1 MAKIPNS
8 VLRILR
14 PMNYYRFFLWRV
26 KVFNIFIHSYII
38 NRKLTDLGQRGLFLD
53 CGSNLGQG
61 FEFFRKYYPN
71 KLFDYILF
79 EPNPHCFEAL
89 SKKYT
94 GQGLT
99 GVRLENVAIG
109 VENTDV
115 DFYGIE
121 DERGGIYSVGGTV
134 LPEHNSKIYAFPHRA
149 SLRVKSI
156 NFVDFL
162 LDILQENHY
171 PFVVLKLDIEG
182 GEYQVL
188 ESLVAKDLISRF
200 ETIYVE
206 FHSQYMEEN
215 NKRIYSAREIV
226 FMNTARNC
234 KTRMIKWI

>member
-1 MAKIPNS
+1 M
-8 VLRILR
+8 
-14 PMNYYRFFLWRV
+14 
-26 KVFNIFIHSYII
+26 
-38 NRKLTDLGQRGLFLD
+38 
-53 CGSNLGQG
+53 
-61 FEFFRKYYPN
+61 
-71 KLFDYILF
+71 
-79 EPNPHCFEAL
+79 
-89 SKKYT
+89 
-94 GQGLT
+94 
-99 GVRLENVAIG
+99 
-109 VENTDV
+109 
-115 DFYGIE
+115 
-121 DERGGIYSVGGTV
+121 
-134 LPEHNSKIYAFPHRA
+134 
-149 SLRVKSI
+149 
-156 NFVDFL
+156 DFL